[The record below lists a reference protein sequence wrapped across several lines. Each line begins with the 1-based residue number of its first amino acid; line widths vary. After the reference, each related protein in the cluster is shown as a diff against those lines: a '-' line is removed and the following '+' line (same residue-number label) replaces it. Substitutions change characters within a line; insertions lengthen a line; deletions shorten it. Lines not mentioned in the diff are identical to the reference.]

1 MATFTYTFAG
11 TEGEITP
18 SWATIDDRKVDIDK
32 KQQRLLNTA
41 AFIGVYWQQHRYGPT
56 LREIQKE
63 MKIASLTTIREDIA
77 LLADDGFVT
86 YSPKQA
92 RTLVPTDKLLE
103 QI

>member
-1 MATFTYTFAG
+1 MATINYTFAE
-11 TEGEITP
+11 TSGEPIP
-18 SWATIDDRKVDIDK
+18 AWATIDDRQVDIDK

-63 MKIASLTTIREDIA
+63 MQTASLTTIREAIA